1 MTFIKRHWKKII
13 AVLLLIFVMEYPSIK
28 EHFNPPPMLT
38 YAQLVENVQEN
49 NIKKIETSENS
60 SRVVAYLKNDE
71 VKQIII
77 PDKSTFNK
85 FITEQIRAGNSVE
98 YEIKEVWSFSSI
110 LSTLFNLL
118 IIWFMYKMVSNVAG
132 NSAKDYE
139 VKPAK
144 SEYSFEN
151 VAGIDEEK
159 ERIQEIVQFL
169 TNPKKY
175 EEIGAKV
182 PRGILLTGAPGTGK
196 TLLAKAIA
204 GEAQVPFFQVNGS
217 SFEEKWVG
225 VGASRVRKLFEEA
238 KEAAP
243 SIIFIDEIDS
253 LAKSRYNDSNSNNE
267 QTLNQLLSEMD
278 GFESNSSVIVIAAT
292 NYPEILDPAILR
304 AGRFDRKIF
313 IPTPDPIAR
322 EKILCVHAKNK
333 VLAKDV
339 SLKEIAKKTA
349 GFSGADLENILNEAA
364 IHAVNNGQKEITRA
378 DIEEAIAVVLVGLEK
393 RNVLVREEDRYL
405 TAIHEAGHAVVSA
418 VLRPNVNNL
427 GISIVPRGKAGGYNH
442 FNGPDA
448 QYARKEELKKNVQS
462 LYGGRAAEEII
473 IGSISTGASNDLEE
487 ASKIVYNMVNVFGMN
502 NDLLVR
508 ISNNGNYNKL
518 LESQRI
524 EQMQKICEEYYKETL
539 EILKT
544 YQTVVIALAQLLLK
558 VEYLDQNE
566 LDEFMKNNLK
576 N

>member
-13 AVLLLIFVMEYPSIK
+13 AVLLLIFAMEYPSIK

-38 YAQLVENVQEN
+38 YAQLVENVQGN

-60 SRVVAYLKNDE
+60 SRVVAYLRNDE

-132 NSAKDYE
+132 NLAKDYE

-322 EKILCVHAKNK
+322 EKILCVHAK
-333 VLAKDV
+333 
-339 SLKEIAKKTA
+339 
-349 GFSGADLENILNEAA
+349 
-364 IHAVNNGQKEITRA
+364 
-378 DIEEAIAVVLVGLEK
+378 K
-393 RNVLVREEDRYL
+393 R
-405 TAIHEAGHAVVSA
+405 
-418 VLRPNVNNL
+418 
-427 GISIVPRGKAGGYNH
+427 
-442 FNGPDA
+442 
-448 QYARKEELKKNVQS
+448 
-462 LYGGRAAEEII
+462 
-473 IGSISTGASNDLEE
+473 
-487 ASKIVYNMVNVFGMN
+487 
-502 NDLLVR
+502 
-508 ISNNGNYNKL
+508 
-518 LESQRI
+518 
-524 EQMQKICEEYYKETL
+524 C
-539 EILKT
+539 
-544 YQTVVIALAQLLLK
+544 
-558 VEYLDQNE
+558 
-566 LDEFMKNNLK
+566 
-576 N
+576 

>member
-1 MTFIKRHWKKII
+1 MNFIKRHWKKII
-13 AVLLLIFVMEYPSIK
+13 GVLLLVMIIEYPSIK
-28 EHFNPPPMLT
+28 ESFYQTPTQT
-38 YAQLVENVQEN
+38 YAQLVENIQEN
-49 NIKKIETSENS
+49 KIKKIQTFENS
-60 SRVVAYLKNDE
+60 SRIIVYQKNDE
-71 VKQIII
+71 VQEVII
-77 PDKSTFNK
+77 PDRATFNK
-85 FITEQIRAGNSVE
+85 FITDQIIKGNNIE
-98 YEIKEVWSFSSI
+98 YEIKEVWSFGPI
-110 LSTLFNLL
+110 LSILFNLIL
-118 IIWFMYKMVSNVAG
+118 IWFVYRIVSQATG

-139 VKPAK
+139 VQPVT

-175 EEIGAKV
+175 EKIGAEV
-182 PRGILLTGAPGTGK
+182 PKGILLTGAPGTGK

-204 GEAQVPFFQVNGS
+204 GEAKVPFFQVNGS

-238 KEAAP
+238 KKVSP

-253 LAKSRYNDSNSNNE
+253 LAKSRYNSFNSNHE

-278 GFESNSSVIVIAAT
+278 GFESNSNVIVIAAT
-292 NYPEILDPAILR
+292 NYPEILDPAIIR

-322 EKILCVHAKNK
+322 EKILFVHAKNK

-339 SLKEIAKKTA
+339 SLKEIAQKTA

-364 IHAVNNGQKEITRA
+364 IHAVNNCQNEITRE
-378 DIEEAIAVVLVGLEK
+378 DIKEAIEVVLVGLEK
-393 RNVLVREEDRYL
+393 RNVLVRDEDRYL

-418 VLRPNVNNL
+418 VLRPNVSNL

-442 FNGPDA
+442 FNISDS
-448 QYARKEELKKNVQS
+448 QYARKEELKKNIQS

-473 IGSISTGASNDLEE
+473 IGTISTGASNDLEE

-502 NDLLVR
+502 NELLVR
-508 ISNNGNYNKL
+508 ISNNANYNKM

-524 EQMQKICEEYYKETL
+524 EQMRKICDEYYQETL
-539 EILKT
+539 EILKN
-544 YQTVVIALAQLLLK
+544 YKNVVVALASLLLK

-566 LDEFMKNNLK
+566 VGEFMKNNLK

>member
-1 MTFIKRHWKKII
+1 MCSCKK
-13 AVLLLIFVMEYPSIK
+13 
-28 EHFNPPPMLT
+28 
-38 YAQLVENVQEN
+38 
-49 NIKKIETSENS
+49 
-60 SRVVAYLKNDE
+60 
-71 VKQIII
+71 
-77 PDKSTFNK
+77 
-85 FITEQIRAGNSVE
+85 
-98 YEIKEVWSFSSI
+98 
-110 LSTLFNLL
+110 
-118 IIWFMYKMVSNVAG
+118 
-132 NSAKDYE
+132 
-139 VKPAK
+139 
-144 SEYSFEN
+144 
-151 VAGIDEEK
+151 
-159 ERIQEIVQFL
+159 
-169 TNPKKY
+169 
-175 EEIGAKV
+175 
-182 PRGILLTGAPGTGK
+182 
-196 TLLAKAIA
+196 
-204 GEAQVPFFQVNGS
+204 
-217 SFEEKWVG
+217 
-225 VGASRVRKLFEEA
+225 
-238 KEAAP
+238 
-243 SIIFIDEIDS
+243 
-253 LAKSRYNDSNSNNE
+253 
-267 QTLNQLLSEMD
+267 
-278 GFESNSSVIVIAAT
+278 
-292 NYPEILDPAILR
+292 
-304 AGRFDRKIF
+304 
-313 IPTPDPIAR
+313 
-322 EKILCVHAKNK
+322 K

-448 QYARKEELKKNVQS
+448 QYARKEELKKNIQS